1 MSITREQIRTLAQF
15 HDDDCSAVSFYFQ
28 PSTPRNRAHKEDS
41 ILIKDLVREALRKF
55 DEVNSEAKK
64 EARKEAKSALKNG
77 MTKGP
82 LPEPCDSKP
91 GDNKLKKESV
101 RADLDRVLHLA
112 GELRSNG
119 THAKAVFACA
129 LQGIWLE
136 YDLPPAIPATQ
147 LFVGRNFHLKP
158 IAHLLGAYPR
168 VGVVLVDRHR
178 ARIFD
183 LRLGEL
189 TEREGLF
196 QPLSRK
202 GRSDGFAGYDGGR
215 AQRRVEDETRHHFK
229 NVAELLKE
237 SLEKGVFE
245 KWILGCQDVHLS
257 QLEPQL
263 HPYVSQAL
271 LGHFTADVGHS
282 TPDEIRTQAQ
292 QIIDQWQSDRRG
304 ELVGQVLSQS
314 RSHGRGTTGLRRVLR
329 SLELGEVQTL
339 LIADKFDVHAVE
351 CSACGHMDAHIVAF
365 CPICGHATQEIV
377 DVGEAV
383 LPWVIRRDIEMF
395 YVHDDPEFDKVGNIA
410 ALLRFRSENVQ
421 PISGPVAENL
431 GRAGAAYP
439 GRLRK
444 FASR

>member
-1 MSITREQIRTLAQF
+1 MKK
-15 HDDDCSAVSFYFQ
+15 DSA
-28 PSTPRNRAHKEDS
+28 
-41 ILIKDLVREALRKF
+41 
-55 DEVNSEAKK
+55 
-64 EARKEAKSALKNG
+64 
-77 MTKGP
+77 
-82 LPEPCDSKP
+82 
-91 GDNKLKKESV
+91 

-129 LQGIWLE
+129 HQGIWLE
-136 YDLPPAIPATQ
+136 YDLPPHLPATQ
-147 LFVGRNFHLKP
+147 LFVDRHFHLRP

-168 VGVVLVDRHR
+168 VGVVLVDRHK

-183 LRLGEL
+183 LRLRDL

-202 GRSDGFAGYDGGR
+202 GRSDGFAGYDAGH

-229 NVAELLKE
+229 HVAELLKE
-237 SLEKGVFE
+237 SLEKGIFE
-245 KWILGCQDVHLS
+245 KWILGCQEVHLS

-263 HPYVSQAL
+263 HPYVRQAL
-271 LGHFTADVGHS
+271 LGHFQADMAHM
-282 TPDEIRTQAQ
+282 TRDEIRMQAQ
-292 QIIDQWQSDRRG
+292 HIIDEWQSERRR
-304 ELVGQVLSQS
+304 EVVSQVLSQA
-314 RSHGRGTTGLRRVLR
+314 RSQGRGVTGLRRVLR

-339 LIADKFDVHAVE
+339 LIGEKLEAHAIE
-351 CSACGHMDAHIVAF
+351 CSGCGHIDAHIVGF
-365 CPICGHATQEIV
+365 CPVCGHATQEIV

-395 YVHDDPEFDKVGNIA
+395 YVQDDPEFDKVGNIA
-410 ALLRFRSENVQ
+410 ALLRFRSDNVQ
-421 PISGPVAENL
+421 PITTAVAERL
-431 GRAGAAYP
+431 ERSGAAYP